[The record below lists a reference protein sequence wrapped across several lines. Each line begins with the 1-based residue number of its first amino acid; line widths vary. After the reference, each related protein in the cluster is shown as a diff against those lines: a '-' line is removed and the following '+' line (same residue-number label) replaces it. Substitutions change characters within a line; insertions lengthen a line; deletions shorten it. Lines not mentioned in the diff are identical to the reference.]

1 MGLLEISQ
9 VAPGTADFRDSGE
22 AATKVSWGLGCQLAG
37 MGCKVLTPKTL
48 RLVGKF
54 SFFLGDTWRYIFVHG
69 PFFID
74 ISCFLIIVHS
84 VNSGG

>member
-48 RLVGKF
+48 RPVGKL
-54 SFFLGDTWRYIFVHG
+54 SFFFRRYMEIHLRSWSIFH
-69 PFFID
+69 
-74 ISCFLIIVHS
+74 
-84 VNSGG
+84 